1 MSWST
6 LAQVQQVKVKDRV
19 VPQYADG
26 VLKLNAT
33 EVKLQ
38 GFMMPLEMGDKQKQF
53 VLTAMPQSCA
63 FCLPGGPE
71 QLVLVQAKAPVKYTM
86 EPVIL
91 SGKLAVLKDDPN
103 GLYYRLDNAV
113 IDDREVRHAPSR
125 AALAPRAGA
134 GRCAARDPRACAVA
148 PRQRAVRARRR
159 RSSRP
164 THDPASCLAF
174 EAAAGGA
181 VAPSGLTLGGEPPDA
196 VAGLASADPL
206 LPSIALSRFAS
217 RAPPVLS

>member
-1 MSWST
+1 MKRLILALAIAALPAAAIGQGPPSQPSQPQLGAPVPSEALKPLPDVKGVVSWST
-6 LAQVQQVKVKDRV
+6 LAQVEPVKVKDRV

-113 IDDREVRHAPSR
+113 
-125 AALAPRAGA
+125 
-134 GRCAARDPRACAVA
+134 
-148 PRQRAVRARRR
+148 
-159 RSSRP
+159 
-164 THDPASCLAF
+164 
-174 EAAAGGA
+174 
-181 VAPSGLTLGGEPPDA
+181 LTTA
-196 VAGLASADPL
+196 K
-206 LPSIALSRFAS
+206 
-217 RAPPVLS
+217 